1 MTTKHTPGPWIAEV
15 CSSHE
20 EMSQS
25 TLATV
30 AWVGGCRVRVGIES
44 GVLGGNYCDVGDEMA
59 DATLIAAAPELLAE
73 AIADDGL
80 AVFIE
85 RTLAAV
91 ALPSGHPEVA
101 RAFADIRGAL
111 ASRGALRRAAI
122 AKAEGRQ

>member
-1 MTTKHTPGPWIAEV
+1 MTTKYTPGPWFV
-15 CSSHE
+15 TPYDGYK
-20 EMSQS
+20 QT

-30 AWVGGCRVRVGIES
+30 AHVGDYVVGIET
-44 GVLGGNYCDVGDEMA
+44 GRVGGNYRDGLHGDDRA

-91 ALPSGHPEVA
+91 ALPSGHPEVS
-101 RAFADIRGAL
+101 RAFGDIRGAL
-111 ASRGALRRAAI
+111 ASRGALRRAVI